1 VAIKYCSTCKNEIEV
16 VSDLCPTCGK
26 QLFTLNQ
33 TPPNHN
39 PSSSVPIDIMNEQSN
54 TFFATNPKPKTNNGL
69 VILIVLLLFG
79 AMIYG
84 VFYTT
89 GVNSLKSQL
98 LRDWSRIETSDTNSD
113 VMFEL
118 MLDFDSDQYQYIFN
132 GGFLYDVI
140 STDTYRVISPNKII
154 VNEGTIYESEHTI
167 EFDSDKEMMIVT
179 PALTSTDS
187 TEYWFNHGY

>member
-1 VAIKYCSTCKNEIEV
+1 
-16 VSDLCPTCGK
+16 
-26 QLFTLNQ
+26 
-33 TPPNHN
+33 
-39 PSSSVPIDIMNEQSN
+39 MNEQSN
-54 TFFATNPKPKTNNGL
+54 TVFATNPKPKTNNGL

-84 VFYTT
+84 VYYTT